1 MESLKADPVHGLDGR
16 WSWITAALCSWV
28 LFLAMSG
35 VCASGVLYYGI
46 IDTFGTT
53 REEASWPV
61 TLPDSLL
68 NLAGAL
74 MGLLCRWFSCRTV
87 LLVCCLLTGFGISI
101 CFFARGILFLSI
113 MFGALHGLS
122 LAGIFVSVNAI
133 LAQHFDKRR
142 NTAFSLLMAVTGLN
156 GFLIPP
162 LVQFFYSTYGSRGA
176 FLLLGAVLFNAFPA
190 AIPIK
195 SPAWV
200 TRTRK
205 FPFSF
210 VSVPFR
216 RRSKVMPVTKR
227 LSLSDDKTK
236 DTEYRFGLV
245 DEAHNSD
252 GLVTLGEEDDTSKN
266 LVFKSVNHTIVDKM
280 PKLGRKLFN
289 ISSWK
294 TIATHFLTVSFC
306 IDSISITAL
315 IVSITTFILVS
326 VDLATD
332 RGVTASKVLY
342 IQYVFSAADITFR
355 ALVGFIVDRNILS
368 LQAVMLIGFFIQAI
382 AFEILVWVFALP
394 SMMMCSVLL
403 GMSSG
408 FRMPLQ
414 APILIEDFG
423 VDLLPVMMGGANF
436 FLGLVNVARPT
447 LIGYCRDKLGKYDM
461 LLHILAAV
469 NFVVACVWTLRLL
482 VRRQRQTKEVATALH
497 GQANHTAGKQLPAEN
512 SHHAT
517 TYTS

>member
-1 MESLKADPVHGLDGR
+1 
-16 WSWITAALCSWV
+16 
-28 LFLAMSG
+28 
-35 VCASGVLYYGI
+35 
-46 IDTFGTT
+46 
-53 REEASWPV
+53 
-61 TLPDSLL
+61 
-68 NLAGAL
+68 
-74 MGLLCRWFSCRTV
+74 
-87 LLVCCLLTGFGISI
+87 
-101 CFFARGILFLSI
+101 
-113 MFGALHGLS
+113 
-122 LAGIFVSVNAI
+122 
-133 LAQHFDKRR
+133 
-142 NTAFSLLMAVTGLN
+142 
-156 GFLIPP
+156 
-162 LVQFFYSTYGSRGA
+162 
-176 FLLLGAVLFNAFPA
+176 
-190 AIPIK
+190 
-195 SPAWV
+195 
-200 TRTRK
+200 
-205 FPFSF
+205 
-210 VSVPFR
+210 
-216 RRSKVMPVTKR
+216 MPVTKR
-227 LSLSDDKTK
+227 SSLSDDKTK
-236 DTEYRFGLV
+236 RTEYRFGPV

-252 GLVTLGEEDDTSKN
+252 GLVTLREEDDTSKH

-280 PKLGRKLFN
+280 PKLGRKKFS

-294 TIATHFLTVSFC
+294 TIATHFLTLSFC

-368 LQAVMLIGFFIQAI
+368 LQAVMLIGFLIQAI

-394 SMMMCSVLL
+394 SMMMCSVLI

-461 LLHILAAV
+461 LLHILAAI
-469 NFVVACVWTLRLL
+469 NFVVACMWTLRLL
-482 VRRQRQTKEVATALH
+482 VRRQRQTKEVDTALH
-497 GQANHTAGKQLPAEN
+497 GRANRTAGEQFPTEN

-517 TYTS
+517 TYIS